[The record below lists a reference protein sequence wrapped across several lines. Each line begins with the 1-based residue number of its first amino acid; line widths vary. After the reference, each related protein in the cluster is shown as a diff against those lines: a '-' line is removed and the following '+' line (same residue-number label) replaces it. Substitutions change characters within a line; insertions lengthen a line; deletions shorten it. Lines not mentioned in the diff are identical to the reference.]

1 MSQDREGPLLS
12 ALKEAVIDF
21 DSDNVVD
28 LCQEYLDLKLDANK
42 AVFEGLIP
50 GMLEVGRLYED
61 QVYFI
66 PEMLM
71 CAETLYKGLEV
82 FQPHMTSGIQSA
94 YGKILIGVVEGDVHD
109 VGKNLV
115 RMMFEISGYE
125 VMDLGRDIP
134 MGVFLNTAL
143 DQEFDLIC
151 MSSMMSTTMYEMKG
165 LIKKLKEKKP
175 SLKIMIGGSPVTKLH
190 AIKWQAD
197 GYAPDAQKA
206 LVVVQQ
212 LLNAVKII
220 EDQRKKSSF
229 LAD

>member
-1 MSQDREGPLLS
+1 MSADKQAPLLN
-12 ALKEAVIDF
+12 AIKQAVIDF
-21 DSDNVVD
+21 DTDNIAK
-28 LCQEYLDLKLDANK
+28 LCVEYLDLGLDANK

-50 GMLEVGRLYED
+50 GMFEVGRLYEE

-71 CAETLYKGLEV
+71 CAETLYKGLEI
-82 FQPHMTSGIQSA
+82 FQPHMTSGIQQGK
-94 YGKILIGVVEGDVHD
+94 GKILIGVVEGDVHD

-115 RMMFEISGYE
+115 RMMFEISGYD
-125 VMDLGRDIP
+125 VCDLGRDVP
-134 MGVFLNTAL
+134 VHVFLSTAL
-143 DQEFDLIC
+143 ENDFDIVC

-175 SLKIMIGGSPVTKLH
+175 SLKVMIGGSPVTKLH

-212 LLNAVKII
+212 LLNALKII
-220 EDQRKKSSF
+220 EASQ
-229 LAD
+229 

>member
-1 MSQDREGPLLS
+1 MLQEHQTSLLN
-12 ALKEAVIDF
+12 AIKQAVIDF
-21 DSDNVVD
+21 EDDSIVK
-28 LCQEYLDLKLDANK
+28 LCCDYLEHGYDPNK
-42 AVFEGLIP
+42 AVFVGLIP
-50 GMLEVGRLYED
+50 GMIEVGRRYEE

-82 FQPHMTSGIQSA
+82 FQPHMTSNIHNAQ
-94 YGKILIGVVEGDVHD
+94 GKILIGVVEGDVHD

-125 VMDLGRDIP
+125 VADLGRDVP
-134 MGVFLNTAL
+134 MRVFLTTAL
-143 DQEFDLIC
+143 ENDFDLVC

-175 SLKIMIGGSPVTKLH
+175 SLKVMIGGSPVTKLH

-197 GYAPDAQKA
+197 AYAPDAQKA

-212 LLNAVKII
+212 LLNTVKII
-220 EDQRKKSSF
+220 EANQK
-229 LAD
+229 